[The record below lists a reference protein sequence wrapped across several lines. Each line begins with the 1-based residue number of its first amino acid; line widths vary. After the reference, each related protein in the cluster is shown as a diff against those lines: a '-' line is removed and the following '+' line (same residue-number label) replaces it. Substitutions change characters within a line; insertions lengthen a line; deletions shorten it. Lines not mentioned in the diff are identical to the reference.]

1 MIPPMLTVNY
11 SENTNVITE
20 TVINDK
26 NKKL

>member
-1 MIPPMLTVNY
+1 MIPPMLTVND